1 MDFSRLAAGA
11 RRTGVYKLTVKNFA
25 EIRDYLRKFAHDRDW
40 EQFHSPKNLAMA
52 LSVEVAELLEHFQWL
67 TEAQSQALDAQTR
80 AKVVDEIA
88 DVQLYLIRLADQ
100 LDVDILEAVE
110 NKTRKNE
117 EKYPAEIVK
126 GCAKKYSDY

>member
-1 MDFSRLAAGA
+1 M
-11 RRTGVYKLTVKNFA
+11 KNFH
-25 EIRDYLRKFAHDRDW
+25 EIRDYLRKFARDRDW

-67 TEAQSQALDAQTR
+67 TEAQSKALDAETR

-100 LDVDILEAVE
+100 LDVDILEAIE

-117 EKYPAEIVK
+117 EKYPVDKVK
-126 GCAKKYSDY
+126 GSAKKYSDY